1 MMRQVLG
8 LSKGLGAQT
17 KRWAEGG
24 WRWALGAGRLGAA
37 SDSVSVQ
44 ASGSCFTGWRCR
56 LEKCEDAGVEV
67 KPRGCRSSSFGPVA
81 L

>member
-1 MMRQVLG
+1 MMRLVLG

-24 WRWALGAGRLGAA
+24 WRWAAGPLGPA

-44 ASGSCFTGWRCR
+44 ASGSYFTGPRCR
-56 LEKCEDAGVEV
+56 LENARMPG
-67 KPRGCRSSSFGPVA
+67 
-81 L
+81 